1 MTRFLVLVV
10 IHVSWLVV
18 APAVAFAKPKV
29 ALVPIE
35 DGEVQD
41 AVVDALGADDLAL
54 VGPKQVS
61 RAVDKLGL
69 EGDLTEKQL
78 RKLATELEADAVIQ
92 GSLTNKGS
100 NRVLHFKL
108 FVRGKTKK
116 GFKIEFASA
125 TSKKFKQALH
135 DKMVEKIGSKAGGDD
150 EEAEKPGAKK
160 KGGGDD
166 EEAEKPPAK
175 EDKAAAKKKK
185 KGGDDDDKAAAKK
198 KKGGGGDDEDPLAT
212 DKKGGG
218 DKDKAAA
225 KKKKGG
231 GDEGDEPLATK
242 KKGGDEE
249 AEALAT
255 KKKGGGD
262 EEADKDKKEGAGDE
276 AGGDDDKKAKK
287 KTTAKAGDEGDSE
300 EIHARAEVEPATA
313 TVGANRVAIRA
324 GLGPSVTGRSL
335 TFNSRQFTEGIGS
348 PKPYSNPPVFGARVD
363 GEVYPLAISNP
374 FGGAAGLGLGGMYD
388 KTISLNLHNQL
399 MPGASYAAN
408 EFRWNLGARYR
419 LVFGSKVTSPSVT
432 IGVDY
437 GHRQFT
443 IARPDPSTGIIIDI
457 PDVEYVGVT
466 PSVFIRLPV
475 APSVAI
481 IVGGGSMLLLRAG
494 SIQNPEQYGRAK
506 VTEAEA
512 EAGIDVVL
520 NRRMALRFTG
530 EFAQFGFQ
538 FVGNGAMANARD
550 GDPSNIDVG
559 GALDRYI
566 GGALTFSVMY

>member
-1 MTRFLVLVV
+1 MTRSLVLVLV
-10 IHVSWLVV
+10 FVV

-69 EGDLTEKQL
+69 EGDLSEKQL

-92 GSLTNKGS
+92 GSLTAKGS
-100 NRVLHFKL
+100 NKVLHFKL

-125 TSKKFKQALH
+125 SSKKFKQALH

-150 EEAEKPGAKK
+150 EEAEKPAAKK

-166 EEAEKPPAK
+166 EEAEKPAK

-185 KGGDDDDKAAAKK
+185 KGGDDEDKAAAKK
-198 KKGGGGDDEDPLAT
+198 KKGAGDDEDPLASK
-212 DKKGGG
+212 KKGGG
-218 DKDKAAA
+218 DDEKDKAAA

-231 GDEGDEPLATK
+231 GDEDDPLATK

-249 AEALAT
+249 AEALST
-255 KKKGGGD
+255 KKKTGGGD
-262 EEADKDKKEGAGDE
+262 EGDAKKEGGGDE

-287 KTTAKAGDEGDSE
+287 RTAKVGDEEGDSE
-300 EIHARAEVEPATA
+300 EIRGRTEVGPATP

-374 FGGAAGLGLGGMYD
+374 FGGAAGLGLAGMYD

-408 EFRWNLGARYR
+408 QFRWNLGARYR

-466 PSVFIRLPV
+466 PSVFIRLPI

-512 EAGIDVVL
+512 EAGIDVIL
-520 NRRMALRFTG
+520 SRRMALRFTG

-538 FVGNGAMANARD
+538 FVGNGQMANDRD
-550 GDPSNIDVG
+550 GDPSQIDVG

-566 GGALTFSVMY
+566 GGAATFSVMY